1 MTEYESGKQVA
12 FEHTILEVLEIC
24 KNSKSPE
31 EIISKLKEKWD
42 GDIPEF
48 GKNEPTSYEL
58 KHCKVDV
65 HKYRGYD
72 IDIFMDDNGQCYY
85 AYVLGHSMS
94 AGTYNPI
101 EACKEMIE
109 YELNEYLDVKYR
121 YTDKY
126 AGAKLRFDS
135 DNQDDKQLYL
145 FYRGRKIA
153 EVPMDLSLQ
162 EQILYGQRVLD
173 TMAPA
178 LLK

>member
-1 MTEYESGKQVA
+1 
-12 FEHTILEVLEIC
+12 
-24 KNSKSPE
+24 
-31 EIISKLKEKWD
+31 
-42 GDIPEF
+42 
-48 GKNEPTSYEL
+48 
-58 KHCKVDV
+58 
-65 HKYRGYD
+65 
-72 IDIFMDDNGQCYY
+72 
-85 AYVLGHSMS
+85 
-94 AGTYNPI
+94 
-101 EACKEMIE
+101 MIE

-126 AGAKLRFDS
+126 VGAKLRFDS